1 MHSLEAFRQIA
12 ERNYG
17 VIKLQTKDLTN
28 EDSLIQPP
36 FRGNCLNWVLG
47 HITYYRSRLLGTL
60 GEPAD
65 WLAEQLPRYQ
75 RESEPIT
82 GATEGVLSLEQLLN
96 LLEQSQER
104 LVAALQQ
111 LPAES
116 LQEVKGEKTV
126 GELFTLLQWHE
137 TYHLG
142 QLEFLRQLAGKND
155 KVI

>member
-1 MHSLEAFRQIA
+1 MHSPEIFRQIA
-12 ERNYG
+12 ERNHG

-28 EDSLIQPP
+28 EESLIQPP

-47 HITYYRSRLLGTL
+47 HITYYRSRLLRTL

-65 WLAEQLPRYQ
+65 WLEGQLHRYQ

-82 GATEGVLSLEQLLN
+82 GATENVLSLDQLLN

-104 LVAALQQ
+104 IVAALQQ

-116 LQEVKGEKTV
+116 LQVVKNEKTV
-126 GELFTLLQWHE
+126 EELLTLLQWHE
-137 TYHLG
+137 TYHIG
-142 QLEFLRQLAGKND
+142 QLEFLRQLTEKDD